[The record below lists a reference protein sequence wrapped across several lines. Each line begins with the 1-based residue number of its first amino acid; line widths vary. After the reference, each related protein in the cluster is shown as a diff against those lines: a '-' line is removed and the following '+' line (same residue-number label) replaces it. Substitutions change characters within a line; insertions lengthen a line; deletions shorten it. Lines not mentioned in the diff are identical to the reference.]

1 MSKRIHPVGN
11 FQFSNEVRW
20 PKGKTIFNS
29 TKLKTHDSKL
39 ITQDM
44 PGIYIHVPFCESRC
58 AYCDFY
64 STTLM
69 RHRSAYVDTV
79 CRELQ
84 LRLPELQG
92 APIET
97 IYLGGGTPSTLTIEE
112 LSSILTSLRNFH
124 LSSFNFQLAEI
135 TLEANPDDLTEEYVQ
150 GLRTLPFNRV
160 SIGIQSFHDR
170 TLRLVGRRHTAQEA
184 IEAVHRCQ
192 RMGLTNIS
200 IDLMYGLPGETLDD
214 WVYSLDQA
222 IALGVPHISAYHL
235 TYEEGTRLWRMKEQ
249 GIVSPID
256 EEQSIH
262 AFELLREKLL
272 AAGYEHYE
280 ISNFALPGYHSRH
293 NSSYWQ
299 GIPYIGIGP
308 GAHSYDGT
316 DRRWNLSSLTDY
328 IASPEGEDVPH
339 EVEYLTTEER
349 YDERIITELRT
360 ARGIDLTSLLADFGD
375 NYHAHCLRCATPYI
389 HRGQLIHTADNH
401 LRLTPESIFISDAV
415 MRDLLY

>member
-1 MSKRIHPVGN
+1 MA
-11 FQFSNEVRW
+11 
-20 PKGKTIFNS
+20 
-29 TKLKTHDSKL
+29 
-39 ITQDM
+39 
-44 PGIYIHVPFCESRC
+44 GIYIHVPFCESRC

-64 STTLM
+64 STTLL

-97 IYLGGGTPSTLTIEE
+97 IYFGGGTPSTLRIEE
-112 LSSILTSLRNFH
+112 LSSILTSLRNFQ
-124 LSSFNFQLAEI
+124 LSTFNFQLAEI

-160 SIGIQSFHDR
+160 SIGIQTFHDR
-170 TLRLVGRRHTAQEA
+170 TLKLVGRRHTAQEA

-200 IDLMYGLPGETLDD
+200 IDLMYGLPGETLED
-214 WVYSLDQA
+214 WTYSLEQA
-222 IALGVPHISAYHL
+222 IALRVPHISAYHL
-235 TYEEGTRLWRMKEQ
+235 TYEEGTRLWHMKEQ
-249 GIVSPID
+249 GIVSAID
-256 EEQSIH
+256 EEQSIG

-280 ISNFALPGYHSRH
+280 ISNFSLPGYHSRH
-293 NSSYWQ
+293 NSSYWK
-299 GIPYIGIGP
+299 GIPYIGLGP
-308 GAHSYDGT
+308 GAHSYDGSN
-316 DRRWNLSSLTDY
+316 RRWNLSSLADY
-328 IASPEGEDVPH
+328 IATPPGEDVPH
-339 EVEYLTTEER
+339 EVEHLSTEER

-360 ARGIDLTSLLADFGD
+360 ARGIDLTSLLADFGER
-375 NYHAHCLRCATPYI
+375 YHAHCLRCATPYI
-389 HRGQLIHTADNH
+389 HRGQLVRTADNH

>member
-1 MSKRIHPVGN
+1 
-11 FQFSNEVRW
+11 
-20 PKGKTIFNS
+20 
-29 TKLKTHDSKL
+29 
-39 ITQDM
+39 M

-92 APIET
+92 SPIET

-112 LSSILTSLRNFH
+112 LSSILTSIRNFH

-184 IEAVHRCQ
+184 IEAVHRCL

-200 IDLMYGLPGETLDD
+200 IDLMYGLPGETIDD
-214 WVYSLDQA
+214 WAYSLDQA

-256 EEQSIH
+256 EEQSIR

-308 GAHSYDGT
+308 GAHSYNGT
-316 DRRWNLSSLTDY
+316 DRRWNLSNLADY
-328 IASPEGEDVPH
+328 IATPEGEDVPH
-339 EVEYLTTEER
+339 EVEHLTTEER

-360 ARGIDLTSLLADFGD
+360 ARGIDLTSLLADFGER
-375 NYHAHCLRCATPYI
+375 YHTHCLRCATPYI
-389 HRGQLIHTADNH
+389 NRDQLVHTADNH

>member
-1 MSKRIHPVGN
+1 
-11 FQFSNEVRW
+11 
-20 PKGKTIFNS
+20 
-29 TKLKTHDSKL
+29 
-39 ITQDM
+39 M

-112 LSSILTSLRNFH
+112 LSSILTSLLNFH

-135 TLEANPDDLTEEYVQ
+135 TLEANPDDLTEAYVQ

-192 RMGLTNIS
+192 QMGLTNIS

-214 WVYSLDQA
+214 WAYSLDQA

-235 TYEEGTRLWRMKEQ
+235 TYEEDTRLWRMKEQ

-256 EEQSIH
+256 EEQSIR

-328 IASPEGEDVPH
+328 IATPEGEDVPH
-339 EVEYLTTEER
+339 EVEHLTTEER

-360 ARGIDLTSLLADFGD
+360 ARGIDLTSLLADFGER
-375 NYHAHCLRCATPYI
+375 YHAHCLRCATPYI

>member
-1 MSKRIHPVGN
+1 MA
-11 FQFSNEVRW
+11 
-20 PKGKTIFNS
+20 
-29 TKLKTHDSKL
+29 
-39 ITQDM
+39 
-44 PGIYIHVPFCESRC
+44 GIYIHVPFCESRC

-64 STTLM
+64 STTLL
-69 RHRSAYVDTV
+69 RHRTAYVDAV
-79 CRELQ
+79 CRELA
-84 LRLPELQG
+84 LRLPELHG

-97 IYLGGGTPSTLTIEE
+97 IYFGGGTPSTLTIEE
-112 LSSILTSLRNFH
+112 LRRILMKAPSNSPRRGRNLESAMPESPLFGRG
-124 LSSFNFQLAEI
+124 LGEA

-184 IEAVHRCQ
+184 IEAVRRCQ
-192 RMGLTNIS
+192 RSGLTNIS
-200 IDLMYGLPGETLDD
+200 IDLIYGLPGETLDD
-214 WVYSLDQA
+214 WAYSLDQA

-256 EEQSIH
+256 EEQSIR

-328 IASPEGEDVPH
+328 IATPEGKEVPH
-339 EVEYLTTEER
+339 EVEHLTTEER

-360 ARGIDLTSLLADFGD
+360 ACGIDLTSLLADFGER
-375 NYHAHCLRCATPYI
+375 YHTHCLRCATPYI
-389 HRGQLIHTADNH
+389 NRGQLIHTADNH

>member
-1 MSKRIHPVGN
+1 M
-11 FQFSNEVRW
+11 
-20 PKGKTIFNS
+20 
-29 TKLKTHDSKL
+29 
-39 ITQDM
+39 
-44 PGIYIHVPFCESRC
+44 
-58 AYCDFY
+58 
-64 STTLM
+64 
-69 RHRSAYVDTV
+69 V

-112 LSSILTSLRNFH
+112 LSSILTSIHNFH
-124 LSSFNFQLAEI
+124 LSTFNFQLAEI

-256 EEQSIH
+256 EEQSIR

-316 DRRWNLSSLTDY
+316 NRRWNLSSLTDY
-328 IASPEGEDVPH
+328 IATPEGKDVPH
-339 EVEYLTTEER
+339 EVEHLTTEER

-375 NYHAHCLRCATPYI
+375 RYHAHCLRCATPYI
-389 HRGQLIHTADNH
+389 NSGQLIHTADNH

>member
-1 MSKRIHPVGN
+1 
-11 FQFSNEVRW
+11 
-20 PKGKTIFNS
+20 
-29 TKLKTHDSKL
+29 
-39 ITQDM
+39 M

-64 STTLM
+64 STTLL
-69 RHRSAYVDTV
+69 RHRSAYVDMV

-112 LSSILTSLRNFH
+112 LSSILTSIQ
-124 LSSFNFQLAEI
+124 NFQFSIFNSQFTEA

-160 SIGIQSFHDR
+160 SIGIQSFHDH

-200 IDLMYGLPGETLDD
+200 IDLIYGLPGETLDD
-214 WVYSLDQA
+214 WAYSLDQA

-256 EEQSIH
+256 EEQSIR

-316 DRRWNLSSLTDY
+316 DRRWNLSNLTDY
-328 IASPEGEDVPH
+328 IATPEGEDVPH
-339 EVEYLTTEER
+339 EVEHLTTEER

-360 ARGIDLTSLLADFGD
+360 ARGIDLTSLLADFGER
-375 NYHAHCLRCATPYI
+375 YHTHCLRCATPYI
-389 HRGQLIHTADNH
+389 HRGQLVHTADNH

>member
-1 MSKRIHPVGN
+1 MA
-11 FQFSNEVRW
+11 
-20 PKGKTIFNS
+20 
-29 TKLKTHDSKL
+29 
-39 ITQDM
+39 
-44 PGIYIHVPFCESRC
+44 GIYIHVPFCESRC

-64 STTLM
+64 STTLL

-79 CRELQ
+79 CRELK
-84 LRLPELQG
+84 LRLGELQG

-97 IYLGGGTPSTLTIEE
+97 IYFGGGTPSTLTIEE

-170 TLRLVGRRHTAQEA
+170 TLKLVGRRHTAQEA
-184 IEAVHRCQ
+184 IDAVHRCQ

-200 IDLMYGLPGETLDD
+200 IDLMYGLPGETLED
-214 WVYSLDQA
+214 WTYSLEQA

-249 GIVSPID
+249 GIVSAID
-256 EEQSIH
+256 EEQSIG

-293 NSSYWQ
+293 NSSYWK
-299 GIPYIGIGP
+299 GIPYIGAGP
-308 GAHSYDGT
+308 GAHSYNGT

-328 IASPEGEDVPH
+328 IATPPGEDVPH
-339 EVEYLTTEER
+339 EVEHLSTEER

-360 ARGIDLTSLLADFGD
+360 AQGIDLTRLIADFGTI
-375 NYHAHCLRCATPYI
+375 YHSHCLHSAKPYI
-389 HRGQLIHTADNH
+389 DQGQLILTSDNH
-401 LRLTPESIFISDAV
+401 LRLTPESIFISDAI
-415 MRDLLY
+415 MRDLLYV

>member
-1 MSKRIHPVGN
+1 MA
-11 FQFSNEVRW
+11 
-20 PKGKTIFNS
+20 
-29 TKLKTHDSKL
+29 
-39 ITQDM
+39 
-44 PGIYIHVPFCESRC
+44 GIYIHVPFCESRC

-64 STTLM
+64 STTLL

-79 CRELQ
+79 CRELK
-84 LRLPELQG
+84 LRLGELQG

-97 IYLGGGTPSTLTIEE
+97 IYFGGGTPSTLTIEE

-200 IDLMYGLPGETLDD
+200 IDLMYGLPGETLED
-214 WVYSLDQA
+214 WTYSLEQA
-222 IALGVPHISAYHL
+222 IALRVPHISAYHL

-249 GIVSPID
+249 GVVSPID
-256 EEQSIH
+256 EEQSIG

-293 NSSYWQ
+293 NSSYWK
-299 GIPYIGIGP
+299 GIPYIGAGP
-308 GAHSYDGT
+308 GAHSYDGSN
-316 DRRWNLSSLTDY
+316 RRWNLSSLADY
-328 IASPEGEDVPH
+328 IATLPGEDVPH
-339 EVEYLTTEER
+339 EVEHLTTEER

-360 ARGIDLTSLLADFGD
+360 ARGINLTSLLTDFGD
-375 NYHAHCLRCATPYI
+375 RYHTHCLHCATPYI
-389 HRGQLIHTADNH
+389 HRGQLVHTADNH